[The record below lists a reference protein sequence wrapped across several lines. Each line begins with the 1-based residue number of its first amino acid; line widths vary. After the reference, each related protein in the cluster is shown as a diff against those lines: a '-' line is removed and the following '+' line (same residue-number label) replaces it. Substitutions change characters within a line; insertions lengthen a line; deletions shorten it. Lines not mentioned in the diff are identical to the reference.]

1 MSGPAVS
8 VLVIDD
14 DESIRLGCSQSLELE
29 GYHVRCAKNGRE
41 GLELARDEAFD
52 VVIVDL
58 KMPEIGGMTVLS
70 RLRQETPDT
79 QVIMIT
85 GYATIESAVEAIRAG
100 AYDYLPKPFSA
111 DMLNVVVKRA
121 VERRRLAFDN
131 AALRLALKERI
142 GEGVMVG
149 DSKAMQE
156 VGRLIRRAAPTDAT
170 VRIFGKTGVGKELAA
185 RAIHDGSGRRER
197 PFVPVDCGA
206 LVEGL
211 FENELFGHVRG
222 AFSGA
227 VEASTGKFELANGGT
242 IFLDEIGNISPDMQA
257 KLLRVIQER
266 ELTKIGGSQRV
277 KLDVRIVA
285 ATNSDLIEDMRAGR
299 FREDLFY
306 RLSVIPIYV
315 PRLCERREDIVPLAL
330 HFLHKHGPHRNRAI
344 CGFSDEAL
352 ALLEE
357 YEWPGNVRELE
368 NAVERALVMA
378 EPPLIEASDLM
389 FFRPVPTA
397 ATVDSEVPQSLDTA
411 SEGGAGHLV
420 EVEKRE
426 IRAALE
432 RFGGQLNRTAEF
444 LGINRKTLREKLKR
458 YGMSTSS

>member
-1 MSGPAVS
+1 MNGAPVS

-14 DESIRLGCSQSLELE
+14 DESIRLGCGQSLELE
-29 GYHVRCAKNGRE
+29 GYLVRTAANGKE
-41 GLELARDEAFD
+41 GLEFAREEAFD

-58 KMPEIGGMTVLS
+58 KMPEVGGMTVLA
-70 RLRQETPDT
+70 RLRQEMPDA

-85 GYATIESAVEAIRAG
+85 GYATIESAVEAMRVG
-100 AYDYLPKPFSA
+100 AYDYLPKPFSS
-111 DMLNVVVKRA
+111 DMLNAVVKRA
-121 VERRRLAFDN
+121 IERRRLRFDN

-142 GEGVMVG
+142 GEGVMIG

-170 VRIFGKTGVGKELAA
+170 VLIFGKTGVGKELAA
-185 RAIHDGSGRRER
+185 RAIHDGSGRRDR

-222 AFSGA
+222 GFSGA

-266 ELTKIGGSQRV
+266 EVTKIGGSQRV

-285 ATNSDLIEDMRAGR
+285 ATNSDLIEEMRAGK

-306 RLSVIPIYV
+306 RLSVIPIHL
-315 PRLCERREDIVPLAL
+315 PSLCERREDIVPLAL
-330 HFLHKHGPHRNRAI
+330 HFLQKHAPHRNRNI
-344 CGFSDEAL
+344 SGFSDEAL
-352 ALLEE
+352 AMLEE
-357 YEWPGNVRELE
+357 YDWPGNVRELE

-378 EPPLIEASDLM
+378 DPPRINPGDLM
-389 FFRPVPTA
+389 FYRPIPAGADVT
-397 ATVDSEVPQSLDTA
+397 SE
-411 SEGGAGHLV
+411 GHLV

-426 IRAALE
+426 IRAALD
-432 RFGGQLNRTAEF
+432 RFGGQINRTADF
-444 LGINRKTLREKLKR
+444 LGINRKTLREKMRR
-458 YGMSTSS
+458 YGLASSSA

>member
-1 MSGPAVS
+1 
-8 VLVIDD
+8 VIDD

-29 GYHVRCAKNGRE
+29 GYLVRTAKNGKE
-41 GLELARDEAFD
+41 GLEFAREEAFD

-58 KMPEIGGMTVLS
+58 KMPEIDGMTVLS
-70 RLRQETPDT
+70 RLRHEVPDT
-79 QVIMIT
+79 QVVMIT
-85 GYATIESAVEAIRAG
+85 GYATIESAVDAMRVG
-100 AYDYLPKPFSA
+100 AYDYLPKPFSS
-111 DMLNVVVKRA
+111 DMLNAVVKRA
-121 VERRRLAFDN
+121 IERRRLRFDN

-142 GEGVMVG
+142 GGGVMIG

-170 VRIFGKTGVGKELAA
+170 VLIFGKTGVGKELAA
-185 RAIHDGSGRRER
+185 RAIHDGSGRRDR

-266 ELTKIGGSQRV
+266 EVTKIGGSQRV

-285 ATNSDLIEDMRAGR
+285 ATNSDLIDEMRTGK

-306 RLSVIPIYV
+306 RLSVIPIHL
-315 PRLCERREDIVPLAL
+315 PALCERREDIVPLAL
-330 HFLHKHGPHRNRAI
+330 HFLQKHGPHRNRAI
-344 CGFSDEAL
+344 AGFSDEAL
-352 ALLEE
+352 AMLEE
-357 YEWPGNVRELE
+357 YDWPGNVRELE
-368 NAVERALVMA
+368 NAIERALVMA
-378 EPPLIEASDLM
+378 DPPRIDPGDLM
-389 FFRPVPTA
+389 FFRPIPA
-397 ATVDSEVPQSLDTA
+397 GADATSE
-411 SEGGAGHLV
+411 GHLV

-432 RFGGQLNRTAEF
+432 RFGGQINRTADF
-444 LGINRKTLREKLKR
+444 LGINRKTLREKMRR
-458 YGMSTSS
+458 YGLVPSSA

>member
-1 MSGPAVS
+1 MSGPPVS
-8 VLVIDD
+8 ALVIDD
-14 DESIRLGCSQSLELE
+14 DESIRLGCTQSLELE
-29 GYHVRCAKNGRE
+29 GYQVRSAKNGKE
-41 GLELARDEAFD
+41 GLELAREESFD
-52 VVIVDL
+52 VVVVDL
-58 KMPEIGGMTVLS
+58 KMPETGGMTVLA
-70 RLRQETPDT
+70 RLREEAPDT

-100 AYDYLPKPFSA
+100 AYDYLPKPFSS
-111 DMLNVVVKRA
+111 DMLNAVVRRA
-121 VERRRLAFDN
+121 IERRRLTFDN

-142 GEGVMVG
+142 GGGAMVG

-170 VRIFGKTGVGKELAA
+170 VLIFGKTGVGKELAA
-185 RAIHDGSGRRER
+185 RAIHDGSGRRDR

-222 AFSGA
+222 AYSGA
-227 VEASTGKFELANGGT
+227 VEATTGKFELANGGT
-242 IFLDEIGNISPDMQA
+242 IFLDEIGNVSPDMQA

-266 ELTKIGGSQRV
+266 EVTKIGGAQRV

-285 ATNSDLIEDMRAGR
+285 ATNSDLVEEMRSGK

-306 RLSVIPIYV
+306 RLSVIPIHL
-315 PRLCERREDIVPLAL
+315 PLLCERREDIVPLAL
-330 HFLHKHGPHRNRAI
+330 HFLQKHGPHRNRAI
-344 CGFSDEAL
+344 RGFSDEAL

-357 YEWPGNVRELE
+357 YDWPGNVRELE

-378 EPPLIEASDLM
+378 DPPHIDPGDLL
-389 FFRPVPTA
+389 FFQPIPA
-397 ATVDSEVPQSLDTA
+397 GSEMTG
-411 SEGGAGHLV
+411 EGHLV

-426 IRAALE
+426 IRSALE
-432 RFGGQLNRTAEF
+432 RFGGQINRTADF
-444 LGINRKTLREKLKR
+444 LGINRKTLREKVRR
-458 YGMSTSS
+458 YGLAPNST

>member
-1 MSGPAVS
+1 MSGPPVS

-14 DESIRLGCSQSLELE
+14 DESIRLGCSQSLELD
-29 GYHVRCAKNGRE
+29 GYLVRTAKNGKE
-41 GLELARDEAFD
+41 GLEFAREEAFD

-58 KMPEIGGMTVLS
+58 KMPEVDGMTVLG
-70 RLRQETPDT
+70 RLRQEVPDT
-79 QVIMIT
+79 QVVMIT
-85 GYATIESAVEAIRAG
+85 GYATIESAVDAMRVG
-100 AYDYLPKPFSA
+100 AYDYLPKPFSS
-111 DMLNVVVKRA
+111 DMLNAVVKRA
-121 VERRRLAFDN
+121 IERRRLKFDN

-142 GEGVMVG
+142 GEGVMIG

-170 VRIFGKTGVGKELAA
+170 VLIFGKTGVGKELAA
-185 RAIHDGSGRRER
+185 RAIHDGSGRRDR

-266 ELTKIGGSQRV
+266 EVTKIGGSQRV

-285 ATNSDLIEDMRAGR
+285 ATNSDLIDEMRDGK

-306 RLSVIPIYV
+306 RLSVIPIHL
-315 PRLCERREDIVPLAL
+315 PPLRERREDIVPLAL
-330 HFLHKHGPHRNRAI
+330 HFLQKHGPHRNRAI
-344 CGFSDEAL
+344 VGFSDEAL
-352 ALLEE
+352 AMLEE
-357 YEWPGNVRELE
+357 YDWPGNVRELE

-378 EPPLIEASDLM
+378 DPTQIDPGDLM
-389 FFRPVPTA
+389 FFRPNPA
-397 ATVDSEVPQSLDTA
+397 AADVTSE
-411 SEGGAGHLV
+411 GHLV

-426 IRAALE
+426 IRSALE
-432 RFGGQLNRTAEF
+432 RFGGQINRTADF
-444 LGINRKTLREKLKR
+444 LGINRKTLREKMRR
-458 YGMSTSS
+458 YGLAPSSA

>member
-1 MSGPAVS
+1 MSGPPVS

-29 GYHVRCAKNGRE
+29 GFLVRSATNGRV
-41 GLELARDEAFD
+41 GLELAREEAFD

-58 KMPEIGGMTVLS
+58 KMPEVDGMTVLG
-70 RLRQETPDT
+70 RLRQEAPDT

-85 GYATIESAVEAIRAG
+85 GYATIESAVEAMRVG
-100 AYDYLPKPFSA
+100 AYDYLPKPFTS
-111 DMLNVVVKRA
+111 DMLNAVVKRA
-121 VERRRLAFDN
+121 IERRRLRFDN

-170 VRIFGKTGVGKELAA
+170 VLIFGKTGVGKELAA
-185 RAIHDGSGRRER
+185 RAIHDGSGRRDR

-266 ELTKIGGSQRV
+266 EVTKIGGSQRV

-285 ATNSDLIEDMRAGR
+285 ATNSDLIEEMRVGK

-306 RLSVIPIYV
+306 RLSVIPIHL
-315 PRLCERREDIVPLAL
+315 PPLCDRREDIVPLAL

-344 CGFSDEAL
+344 GGFSDEAL
-352 ALLEE
+352 AMLEE
-357 YEWPGNVRELE
+357 YDWPGNVRELE

-378 EPPLIEASDLM
+378 DPPQIDPGDLM
-389 FFRPVPTA
+389 FFRPIPAGSDMT
-397 ATVDSEVPQSLDTA
+397 SE
-411 SEGGAGHLV
+411 GHLV

-426 IRAALE
+426 IRSALD
-432 RFGGQLNRTAEF
+432 RFDGQINRTADF
-444 LGINRKTLREKLKR
+444 LGINRKTLREKMRR
-458 YGMSTSS
+458 YGLAPSPT